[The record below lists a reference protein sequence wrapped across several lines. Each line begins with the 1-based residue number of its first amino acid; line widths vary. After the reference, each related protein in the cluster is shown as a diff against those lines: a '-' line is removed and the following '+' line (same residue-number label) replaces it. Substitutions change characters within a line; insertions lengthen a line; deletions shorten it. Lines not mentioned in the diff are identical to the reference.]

1 MRREGGAWNTP
12 VRVLVRRG
20 DRRSVRPWGGGPR
33 KRRTSRGS
41 GGGRRSSGPSTSSSS
56 TPRGPGAP
64 PPNPSCPHTLK
75 AFRKAKGTPPPGVQP
90 PNWLRTLFPGP
101 FSRDPLSVELHLM
114 TMAFYKGS
122 IGEGLAF
129 SRPAVLWAAGG
140 RTPLPPEDRQERP
153 GSPFSLPQPQR
164 AAVPGVPV
172 PTPGGHPRPPRPRP
186 PPPRRPG
193 PSGRSSECPALTAL
207 GIFGDGKM
215 HILQN
220 PCRL

>member
-1 MRREGGAWNTP
+1 MEHAGSCVGPEGGPPLCPA
-12 VRVLVRRG
+12 VG
-20 DRRSVRPWGGGPR
+20 
-33 KRRTSRGS
+33 
-41 GGGRRSSGPSTSSSS
+41 
-56 TPRGPGAP
+56 RGPTQAADVPGLRRRAAELGPFHLIVLDPPWPRCAP